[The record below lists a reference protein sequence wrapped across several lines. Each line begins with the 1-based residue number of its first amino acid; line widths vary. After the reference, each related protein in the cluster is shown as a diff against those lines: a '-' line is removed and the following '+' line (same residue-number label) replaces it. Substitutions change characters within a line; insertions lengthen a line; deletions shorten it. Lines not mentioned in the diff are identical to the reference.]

1 MTSNLGLISACP
13 CLWLPCLEVLHMQWR
28 GQGTNWHRRPSL
40 WLMAMLCLLTVLMAQ
55 SGFFGLPVRSRT
67 TLNVAL
73 VTQNNKSMP
82 KDGHLPAHSM
92 SVKVKQTKR
101 VTLSTN
107 NAGYPRCINQ
117 VTNWVTIFELCYC
130 RKMAK
135 MKFSKKGKGGKTL
148 QTPDEKR
155 KAMSHKGRKNQ
166 TWKEQ
171 QMDRTEELWLQKED
185 KSPKDKL
192 SMRAIAVMFGLPK
205 TTVIERLSGHCKGH
219 GHITGG
225 KRQPRVLSKGE
236 QAGQN
241 NWTITN

>member
-1 MTSNLGLISACP
+1 MPVIALVGSASYA
-13 CLWLPCLEVLHMQWR
+13 MK
-28 GQGTNWHRRPSL
+28 RPRTKLASKTSL
-40 WLMAMLCLLTVLMAQ
+40 WLMAMFLLTVLMAQ
-55 SGFFGLPVRSRT
+55 SGSFVLPVRSCT
-67 TLNVAL
+67 TLNVSL

-92 SVKVKQTKR
+92 SVKVKQTKW

-107 NAGYPRCINQ
+107 NPGYPRSIKWVTNQ
-117 VTNWVTIFELCYC
+117 VSKWVTIFELYYC

-135 MKFSKKGKGGKTL
+135 TKFLKKGKEGKTL

-171 QMDRTEELWLQKED
+171 QMDRAEALWLENEE

-192 SMRAIAVMFGLPK
+192 SMRAIAVMCGLPK
-205 TTVIERLSGHCKGH
+205 TTVIERLSGHHKGH

-236 QAGQN
+236 QVGQQAGQN
-241 NWTITN
+241 NCNHNHFN